1 MKRVVV
7 VAVVVVVVLYLA
19 IRAMA
24 AIHVAIEIV
33 KYSHHY
39 NFDDR
44 GDDSNYTSCVS
55 VCALLFARDGGG
67 DASMNITTH
76 TRIPT
81 SLLEYL

>member
-1 MKRVVV
+1 MIATIHRV
-7 VAVVVVVVLYLA
+7 
-19 IRAMA
+19 
-24 AIHVAIEIV
+24 
-33 KYSHHY
+33 
-39 NFDDR
+39 
-44 GDDSNYTSCVS
+44 C